1 MQRQSLGSPSSKLEI
16 HGGSRVVNKEEKRK
30 SGFSPAADSTASTS
44 AEDIK
49 TEKPIRPNMK
59 SERSIHLVPIL
70 ILLCFTILYLFSH
83 EPSTEE
89 LSSFGVFSRLFN
101 HRGVW
106 SHRALKEDGRTRHRR
121 MGPP

>member
-83 EPSTEE
+83 EPSTED
-89 LSSFGVFSRLFN
+89 SN
-101 HRGVW
+101 AGVW